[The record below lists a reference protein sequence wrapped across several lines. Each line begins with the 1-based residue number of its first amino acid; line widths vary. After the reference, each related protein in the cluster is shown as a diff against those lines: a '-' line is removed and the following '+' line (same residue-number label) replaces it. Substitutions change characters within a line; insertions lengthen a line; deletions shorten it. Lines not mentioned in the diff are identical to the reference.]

1 VIYGQT
7 GSYRLAFMLVVL
19 PVTVSQRR
27 SLRDQRTVRGHD
39 PVLLMARNR
48 EGVVNLR
55 RVSRH

>member
-1 VIYGQT
+1 
-7 GSYRLAFMLVVL
+7 L